1 MAHIG
6 IISVPATGHLNP
18 MTTLGYELKQR
29 GHQVTVIGIL
39 DSKEK
44 AEAAGLNFQAYAET
58 DLPLGF
64 TPATLVKIGELS
76 ELAAT
81 RYTIDWLHQ
90 LTIRMMK
97 EGLETIRH
105 AEVDLL
111 LIDQVAF
118 GASTVA
124 EYLEIPFVSVSCALL
139 MNQERSVPPID
150 FGWAYSLNP
159 WARFRNWFGYRL
171 LNRLAKP
178 IGRTINE
185 YQQLWDLHLTNNRC
199 LALAELCQQPA
210 EFEFPR
216 QELPEYFHFTGPL
229 HNPLSR
235 PNIAFP
241 YEKLNGKVLI
251 YASLGTIQN
260 QLLGIFSQIAESCQ
274 DLDVQLIIS
283 VGGSIAPENTPAF
296 AGDPIVV
303 KYAPQLEILRKA
315 QLTITHA
322 GLNTVLESL
331 NCGVPMV
338 AIPIA
343 NDQPGVAARIAWTE
357 TGEVIPVKKLT
368 VPKLRKAIQAVL
380 TQPKYRNNAKKMQAA
395 IQKTSGVKHAADIVE
410 QAIATG
416 KPVLRDNNKGQT

>member
-6 IISVPATGHLNP
+6 IISVPATGHLNT
-18 MTTLGYELKQR
+18 MTDLGYELKQR

-64 TPATLVKIGELS
+64 APASLVKTGELTG
-76 ELAAT
+76 LAAT
-81 RYTIDWLHQ
+81 RYSIEWLHQ

-111 LIDQVAF
+111 LIDQIAF
-118 GASTVA
+118 GASTIA
-124 EYLEIPFVSVSCALL
+124 KYLEIPFISVSTSIVL
-139 MNQERSVPPID
+139 NQEQSVPPTQFD
-150 FGWAYSLNP
+150 WAYSLTP
-159 WARFRNWFGYRL
+159 WARFRNRFGYRL
-171 LNRLAKP
+171 VNRLAKP

-185 YQQLWDLHLTNNRC
+185 YQQLWNLHLTNNRC
-199 LALAELCQQPA
+199 FELALLCHQPA

-216 QELPEYFHFTGPL
+216 QELPDYFHFTGPF

-235 PNIAFP
+235 ANVAFP

-260 QLLGIFSQIAESCQ
+260 QLLGIFSQIAEACQ

-283 VGGSIAPENTPAF
+283 MGGSIAPENIPPF
-296 AGDPIVV
+296 AGNPIVV
-303 KYAPQLEILRKA
+303 KYAPQLKILQKA
-315 QLTITHA
+315 HLTITHA
-322 GLNTVLESL
+322 GINTILESL
-331 NCGVPMV
+331 SCGVPMV

-343 NDQPGVAARIAWTE
+343 NDQPGSASRIAWTE

-368 VPKLRKAIQAVL
+368 VPKLRKAIQSVL
-380 TQPKYRNNAKKMQAA
+380 TQPKYRDNAKKMQVA
-395 IQKTSGVKHAADIVE
+395 IQNSGGVKYAADIVE